1 MECSFFAC
9 LLFLCQTTTAPP
21 EPWILFFLH
30 YSFNP
35 GQIVAVWCQITCSP
49 CQISNLCHC
58 FLLFFCLYGFMH
70 HNIWGHIKSF
80 FASVP
85 ADLFILFSAW
95 TGFSII
101 TWNDVDSAQVC
112 FPITLL
118 QLLMVCIFKEY
129 ILHKKMREKGGKNS
143 MCHFL
148 KNTKKSSFTPA
159 IGTHPHITS
168 MIYINS

>member
-9 LLFLCQTTTAPP
+9 LLA
-21 EPWILFFLH
+21 
-30 YSFNP
+30 
-35 GQIVAVWCQITCSP
+35 
-49 CQISNLCHC
+49 
-58 FLLFFCLYGFMH
+58 FLLPDHHCTRLCPLNYFCTTPLNPNSQSNCSCLLSDHTLPSPKSKSCRRFVHMDNMH
-70 HNIWGHIKSF
+70 HNIWGRIKSF
-80 FASVP
+80 FVSVP
-85 ADLFILFSAW
+85 ADLFIFFFPAW

-112 FPITLL
+112 FSITLL

-129 ILHKKMREKGGKNS
+129 ILHKKMRERGEKQYVP
-143 MCHFL
+143 FL